1 MRPRLG
7 TSQIFLSNVITVIKS
22 NEHKK
27 NRLIKSIEK
36 LKRGI

>member
-7 TSQIFLSNVITVIKS
+7 TSQIFLSNVITVIKC
-22 NEHKK
+22 NEYKK